1 MTADLFVMSAFLLS
15 MVVLV
20 ALLTL
25 RLLRL
30 LARPLAA
37 WRARRG
43 VYSPVEGY
51 VYYDTAAHGG
61 RPPRGRGWE
70 EVPPA

>member
-1 MTADLFVMSAFLLS
+1 MTPDLLELSAFLLS
-15 MVVLV
+15 MVALV

-30 LARPLAA
+30 LARASA
-37 WRARRG
+37 TWRARWG
-43 VYSPVEGY
+43 VYHPADGY
-51 VYYDTAAHGG
+51 VYYDPPAHDG
-61 RPPRGRGWE
+61 RRPRGRGWE